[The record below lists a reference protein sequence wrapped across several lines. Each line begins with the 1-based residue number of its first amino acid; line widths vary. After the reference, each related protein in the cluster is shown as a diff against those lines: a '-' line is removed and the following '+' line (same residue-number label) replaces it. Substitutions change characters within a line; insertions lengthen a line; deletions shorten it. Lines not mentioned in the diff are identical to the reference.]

1 MEPKF
6 QNFSEGVNPENPRL
20 RRSRKCLRH
29 PKYCAPPCFLAHV
42 NFAVSPCSWANIK
55 RSALTAHWL
64 VLSTLDL
71 DFFIRI
77 PRAFPH
83 IFIGFPKRSPF
94 LSVSRAFHSHF
105 FGFPARF
112 PHFYR
117 IPLFYRIS
125 TFRTIYGSKRA
136 DQTDSGR
143 PSNNTDGNILSSML
157 LNIHDCA

>member
-71 DFFIRI
+71 DFLFGFLTRFPTFLSDSPSVPPFYRFPVRFIPI
-77 PRAFPH
+77 FLDSPH
-83 IFIGFPKRSPF
+83 VSPIFIGFP
-94 LSVSRAFHSHF
+94 F
-105 FGFPARF
+105 FIGFPRFEPYMVRNART
-112 PHFYR
+112 R
-117 IPLFYRIS
+117 QI
-125 TFRTIYGSKRA
+125 RA
-136 DQTDSGR
+136 DPPITQTVIYYR
-143 PSNNTDGNILSSML
+143 L
-157 LNIHDCA
+157 CY